1 MKQEHMERILKIGVQ
16 LSAERDLNRLLD
28 QLLTCAMEL
37 SHCDAGTLYLLDG
50 DVLRFKI
57 MRNHTMQVYSGGD
70 GKEPDMVPVPLKREN
85 MCAMALLEGR
95 TISVDDV
102 KKSQEYDFSGPI
114 RYDALTGYHT
124 QSMLAVP
131 MRNREGEKLGVL
143 QLINAMDEDGT
154 VCPFPQDMALVLE
167 SLASQA
173 AITIQNVRYI
183 QDIKEL
189 FQSFVRVMSSA
200 IDERSPYNGSHTRH
214 MAAYGNRF
222 LDYLNQQAEHAGE
235 EAPFPPARRE
245 ELLTSVWLHDIGKLV
260 IPLEIMDKPARLLPE
275 QHTAILHRMEIFR
288 LKSEIDCLSGRLT
301 EEERQALVSRT
312 HEAEALIE
320 SVNAA
325 GFLPDEKLEAL
336 NSLAA
341 QIYADRNGRQEPWL
355 TQEEHAMLSIR
366 KGTLSQEE
374 RGIME
379 SHVTATKK
387 LLSQIRFSHDLSHV
401 REWASGHHELLNGS
415 GYPEHLCGEEI
426 PAEIRIL
433 TILDIFDAL
442 TADDRPYKPGMPIE
456 RALSI
461 LDAMASKEGKLD
473 PELVRLFTESRC
485 WEEP

>member
-70 GKEPDMVPVPLKREN
+70 GKDPDMIPVPLKREN

-102 KKSQEYDFSGPI
+102 KKNREYDFSGPI

-183 QDIKEL
+183 REIKEL

-222 LDYLNQQAEHAGE
+222 LDYLNQRAEHAGE

-275 QHTAILHRMEIFR
+275 QHTAILHRMEVFR

-301 EEERQALVSRT
+301 EEERQALISRT

-336 NSLAA
+336 NILAA
-341 QIYADRNGRQEPWL
+341 QIYVDRNGRQEPWL
-355 TQEEHAMLSIR
+355 TREEHAMLSIR
-366 KGTLSQEE
+366 KGTLSREE

-387 LLSQIRFSHDLSHV
+387 LLSQIRFSQDLSHV
-401 REWASGHHELLNGS
+401 KEWASGHHELLNGS
-415 GYPEHLCGEEI
+415 GYPEHLSGEEI
-426 PAEIRIL
+426 PVEIRIL

-485 WEEP
+485 WEE

>member
-325 GFLPDEKLEAL
+325 GF
-336 NSLAA
+336 
-341 QIYADRNGRQEPWL
+341 QIGR
-355 TQEEHAMLSIR
+355 ASCR
-366 KGTLSQEE
+366 E
-374 RGIME
+374 R
-379 SHVTATKK
+379 V
-387 LLSQIRFSHDLSHV
+387 
-401 REWASGHHELLNGS
+401 
-415 GYPEHLCGEEI
+415 
-426 PAEIRIL
+426 
-433 TILDIFDAL
+433 
-442 TADDRPYKPGMPIE
+442 
-456 RALSI
+456 
-461 LDAMASKEGKLD
+461 
-473 PELVRLFTESRC
+473 
-485 WEEP
+485 